1 MLKIDNLKVSIK
13 TNEKVIL
20 DNLNLEIKDGETH
33 AIMGPNGTG
42 KSSLAK
48 TIMGHYLYKID
59 NGSIYFNDT
68 LLNDLTV
75 DARAKT
81 GIYLA
86 MQDPISVEG
95 VKLSELIKTSFEEIN
110 GSHIDYFK
118 FITEA
123 NKALSELNFDKE
135 FIHRDANVG
144 LSGGEKKKSEVLQI
158 KMLKP
163 KFIILD
169 EIDSGLDVDSLK
181 IVCDNINKYK
191 SENKDVSILIITH
204 YPRILDLLKP
214 DYVHILNQGKIVK
227 TGDIALAKYI
237 EENGY
242 NENSSYI

>member
-110 GSHIDYFK
+110 ESHIDYFK

-242 NENSSYI
+242 NE

>member
-68 LLNDLTV
+68 LLNDLSV

-158 KMLKP
+158 KVLKP

-214 DYVHILNQGKIVK
+214 DYVHILNKGKIVK

-237 EENGY
+237 EEKGY

>member
-118 FITEA
+118 FITDA

-237 EENGY
+237 EEKGY
-242 NENSSYI
+242 NE

>member
-1 MLKIDNLKVSIK
+1 MLKIENLKVSLK
-13 TNEKVIL
+13 TEGKVIL
-20 DNLNLEIKDGETH
+20 NNLNLEVNDGEIH

-48 TIMGHYLYKID
+48 TIMGHYLYKI
-59 NGSIYFNDT
+59 NEGSIYFNDT

-75 DARAKT
+75 ENRAKT

-86 MQDPISVEG
+86 MQDPVSVEG
-95 VKLSELIKTSFEEIN
+95 VKLSELIKTSFEEIT

-118 FITEA
+118 FITDA
-123 NKALSELNFDKE
+123 NKALEELEFDKE

-191 SENKDVSILIITH
+191 EENKDVSILIITH
-204 YPRILDLLKP
+204 YPRILDLIKP
-214 DYVHILNQGKIVK
+214 NYVHILNKGKILK
-227 TGDIALAKYI
+227 TGDITLAKYI

-242 NENSSYI
+242 NE

>member
-20 DNLNLEIKDGETH
+20 DNLNLEINDGETH

>member
-118 FITEA
+118 FITDA

-242 NENSSYI
+242 NE